1 MIQKNEDLLNV
12 KVKSNYNM
20 IRFLFTC
27 IIAGFSVCCGHT
39 QISDN
44 DTDKKPLFGIS
55 LHSGLFLINGD
66 IDGAGQGA
74 GVRIQFPANTI
85 FSVRANAYFASGKG
99 VGVQAYQHSSFG
111 GGLVESVFEP
121 YRNVKDGWYPSY
133 QYQQV
138 VVEMEGLL
146 NVLKLINKIYDMEF
160 EYMDLYIL
168 GSLGLFGKQTR
179 LDMVDSQ
186 NLPYT
191 NLLSKVGSGLDIA
204 TSKGRNQ
211 IRKNVRSVYD
221 GDYETE
227 IQYPGNITYS
237 FGGGFAFNLNKS
249 ISVGFEHKFIFYPDV
264 DYIDGIRFRT
274 SLDQPLSEDKASY
287 SNLFLMIKI

>member
-1 MIQKNEDLLNV
+1 
-12 KVKSNYNM
+12 M

-27 IIAGFSVCCGHT
+27 IFAVLSVCCGHS
-39 QISDN
+39 QIFDYDN
-44 DTDKKPLFGIS
+44 DKKPFCGIS

-74 GVRIQFPANTI
+74 GVRIQIPANTI
-85 FSVRANAYFASGKG
+85 LSVRANAYFASGKG
-99 VGVQAYQHSSFG
+99 VGVQSYQHSSFG

-146 NVLKLINKIYDMEF
+146 NVLKLINNSYDLNF
-160 EYMDLYIL
+160 EYLDVYIL

-179 LDMVDSQ
+179 LDILDNQ
-186 NLPYT
+186 GLPYT
-191 NLLSKVGSGLDIA
+191 NLQSKVGSGLSIN
-204 TSKGRNQ
+204 TRKGRDQ
-211 IRKNVRSVYD
+211 IKKNVRSIYD

-227 IQYPGNITYS
+227 IQYPGNLTLSY
-237 FGGGFAFNLNKS
+237 GGGFAFNLNKS
-249 ISVGFEHKFIFYPDV
+249 ISVGLEHKFIIYPDV

-274 SLDQPLSEDKASY
+274 SLDQPLSKDKASY
-287 SNLFLMIKI
+287 TNLYLMIKI